1 MSLSPEPPIDLQAA
15 RSQSDL
21 GAALRRASE
30 VIGLGII
37 PVAVLVWVFVVGV
50 QGGPISGDF
59 HHELYPEAK
68 LLLQGENPFPSPDTP
83 IGGANFIWPPVA
95 AYLVSPLTLLP
106 VGAAD
111 VIVVLLGLACF
122 ALALWLVG
130 VRDWRVYGVAALW
143 PELASEMRVSHLTP
157 VLAVLLAAAWKW
169 RDKKALPGVLVG
181 FAIAVKF
188 FVWPL
193 AIWLAGTRRWREAA
207 LAVMVAGASLLLVLP
222 FTSLHNYADA
232 LSRVREVFGHES
244 YNIFGLMV
252 QAGASDGVAHAG
264 SVVVGLVLLAGVW
277 RYQSFALAV
286 GTALVLSPIS
296 WLDYYALAAL
306 PLAVVRPRLS
316 AIWFLPLVTWG
327 LEGAG
332 MNIGDVPST
341 LRLLLVF
348 AVVLGVA
355 FKAERGAGK
364 VTPAMA

>member
-37 PVAVLVWVFVVGV
+37 PVAVLVRVFVVGL

-68 LLLQGENPFPSPDTP
+68 LLLQGENPFPSPDAP
-83 IGGANFIWPPVA
+83 IGGANFVWPPVA

-111 VIVVLLGLACF
+111 VSWSLLGLACF

-130 VRDWRVYGVAALW
+130 VRDWRVYGGPRSGRSSPARCASRTHTVW
-143 PELASEMRVSHLTP
+143 PCCWRPRGSGGHEGAPRRSRRLRV
-157 VLAVLLAAAWKW
+157 
-169 RDKKALPGVLVG
+169 
-181 FAIAVKF
+181 AVKF

-193 AIWLAGTRRWREAA
+193 AIWLAATRRWREAA
-207 LAVMVAGASLLLVLP
+207 LAVMVAGASLP
-222 FTSLHNYADA
+222 TACCRSRRSTTTADA

-244 YNIFGLMV
+244 YNIFGLDV

-332 MNIGDVPST
+332 MNFGDVPST